1 MKMVVLF
8 RFLCFLLAAAFSL
21 SAAHTELF
29 SGKRFLSRM
38 PRLKPFT
45 RITRTMRRIRRSRL
59 SNRRDDPLPS
69 EIMKSEI
76 TSSSPETLKDDPTLV
91 YTSAVNRKRRTRAKR
106 CYRGNRMGRKG
117 QGIPESFISISVPQE
132 NFTVSIFIFISIIAA
147 PEHFML
153 EYLGTFYSFCFVKRG
168 YAGVYLF
175 LSSTELFYNGFIFS

>member
-45 RITRTMRRIRRSRL
+45 RITRTMRRIRKSRL
-59 SNRRDDPLPS
+59 NNRHDEPLPL
-69 EIMKSEI
+69 EIVKSEI

-91 YTSAVNRKRRTRAKR
+91 YTSAVNRNRKRRTRAKR

-117 QGIPESFISISVPQE
+117 QGIPESFISISVP
-132 NFTVSIFIFISIIAA
+132 
-147 PEHFML
+147 
-153 EYLGTFYSFCFVKRG
+153 
-168 YAGVYLF
+168 
-175 LSSTELFYNGFIFS
+175 